1 MRAYDIIEKEERYTE
16 TKQSPGSPC
25 WTHRL
30 PSVGTRPGFRFG
42 TGVEELYE
50 KKVKVLW
57 RITNK
62 TVGIHLLSYWF
73 LER

>member
-42 TGVEELYE
+42 TGAEELYE

-57 RITNK
+57 
-62 TVGIHLLSYWF
+62 
-73 LER
+73 